1 MNNSSDFYTLKEWL
15 FSHNIKSQEGV
26 RELKNIFINM
36 DREMKNL
43 HSNDY
48 YIKSFN
54 VNNILISGDYINYI
68 DVGILDG
75 DYRRDY
81 INKNIYYLACL
92 QLGIYSDCLEY
103 INPENKT
110 YLKEEFDSFSIFL
123 PEDIML
129 YYKGVFVNELNI
141 YLDDFLRAKLKRELG
156 NNSSLLDEG
165 NSRSQGMHYSKST
178 MVGRIMSDDSNIAAF
193 ITVWLFPVIILL
205 LSIIIPL
212 MIILSR

>member
-1 MNNSSDFYTLKEWL
+1 MNNSNDIYTLKEWL
-15 FSHNIKSQEGV
+15 ALHNIKSSEGV
-26 RELKNIFINM
+26 EKLKSIFSNM
-36 DREMKNL
+36 DREMKEL
-43 HSNDY
+43 HSNNY

-54 VNNILISGDYINYI
+54 VNNILISGDYIKYTDI
-68 DVGILDG
+68 GILDS

-103 INPENKT
+103 INPENKK

-123 PEDIML
+123 PDDIML

-141 YLDDFLRAKLKRELG
+141 YLDDFLRAKIRREMG
-156 NNSSLLDEG
+156 NNSSLLDDG
-165 NSRSQGMHYSKST
+165 NNRRQGMHYSKST

-193 ITVWLFPVIILL
+193 ITIWLFPIIILL